1 MPIPMI
7 SEQIMASS
15 KAVEDGW
22 TLFELMAV
30 RSQASKDGKS
40 VNFFFEFEAVQGP
53 QSSEENKGRRAT
65 NTVNTA
71 GLQTGITQACN
82 NYIGMLAALSE
93 LPASELVGQEVDE
106 QALIGKQ
113 IWADIGTTIRDGKPQ
128 KNFNAFTPK
137 SIIPY

>member
-1 MPIPMI
+1 
-7 SEQIMASS
+7 MASS

-22 TLFELMAV
+22 TCFELMAV

-40 VNFFFEFEAVQGP
+40 VNYFWEFEAIQGP

-71 GLQTGITQACN
+71 GLESGITSACN
-82 NYIGMLAALSE
+82 NYIGMLAALTE
-93 LPASELVGQEVDE
+93 LPADELVGKSIDE
-106 QALIGKQ
+106 QVLIGKQ

-128 KNFNAFTPK
+128 KNFNAFSPK
-137 SIIPY
+137 NLIPY